1 MVHVGI
7 DWSDLSHSF
16 CILDD
21 AGAKLDAFDIRHG
34 LDGFET
40 AHKRISKRAPS
51 PEDVRVAIETKDS
64 LIVDFFLEMGYSL
77 HFLNPKQTDR
87 FRDRHRMSSSRS
99 DGFDAYV
106 LADAVRTD
114 PHLFNALSAL
124 DEKSL
129 ALRVLTRTREG
140 LVQRKVAISNEL
152 SSALK
157 RYLPLAL
164 ELFSG
169 LDSAEAVSFL
179 SQYPTYH
186 EARTVSESRIQSI
199 LRKQGFSDKTAA
211 KRAKTTRTR
220 SFWSLCPASHLPL
233 VQCWQQSLALISR
246 VSATS
251 RPSKPLPGQA
261 R

>member
-1 MVHVGI
+1 MV
-7 DWSDLSHSF
+7 STLTFS
-16 CILDD
+16 
-21 AGAKLDAFDIRHG
+21 
-34 LDGFET
+34 
-40 AHKRISKRAPS
+40 
-51 PEDVRVAIETKDS
+51 
-64 LIVDFFLEMGYSL
+64 
-77 HFLNPKQTDR
+77 
-87 FRDRHRMSSSRS
+87 
-99 DGFDAYV
+99 
-106 LADAVRTD
+106 ADAVRTD

-152 SSALK
+152 TSALK
-157 RYLPLAL
+157 RYFPLAL
-164 ELFSG
+164 ELFRG

-251 RPSKPLPGQA
+251 RPSKPLPDQA

>member
-64 LIVDFFLEMGYSL
+64 LIVDFF
-77 HFLNPKQTDR
+77 
-87 FRDRHRMSSSRS
+87 
-99 DGFDAYV
+99 
-106 LADAVRTD
+106 
-114 PHLFNALSAL
+114 
-124 DEKSL
+124 
-129 ALRVLTRTREG
+129 
-140 LVQRKVAISNEL
+140 
-152 SSALK
+152 
-157 RYLPLAL
+157 L

-251 RPSKPLPGQA
+251 RPSKPLPDQA